1 MTMTRLAA
9 VAAALTMLGAA
20 PIAAAPAYVVSTVN
34 LRAGPATTND
44 IVTKIPAGSLIEANN
59 CKDGW
64 CEVIWQDKNGYA
76 IATAL
81 DLSGKVPVRRAAP
94 RAIPGRYVE
103 VEPAPVVVGPPVYYY
118 GYRPYGYYRPWGY
131 RPWGYRSYYRRW

>member
-1 MTMTRLAA
+1 MIITRLTGL
-9 VAAALTMLGAA
+9 AAALTLLGATPA
-20 PIAAAPAYVVSTVN
+20 AAAPAYVLSTVN
-34 LRAGPATTND
+34 LRAGPATTNE

-64 CEVIWQDKNGYA
+64 CEVVWQGKNGYA

-81 DLSGKVPVRRAAP
+81 DLSGKVPMRRAVQP
-94 RAIPGRYVE
+94 IPGRYVD
-103 VEPAPVVVGPPVYYY
+103 VEPAPIMVGPPVYYY

-131 RPWGYRSYYRRW
+131 RPWGYRGYYRRW